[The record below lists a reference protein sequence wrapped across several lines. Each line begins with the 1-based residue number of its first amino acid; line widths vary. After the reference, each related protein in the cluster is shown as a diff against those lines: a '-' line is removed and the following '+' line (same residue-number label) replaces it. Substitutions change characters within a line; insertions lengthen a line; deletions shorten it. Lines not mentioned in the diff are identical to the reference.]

1 MKININSIKG
11 SRNPIR
17 TSEDKEKM
25 DELVQSIA
33 QQGLIVPIKVRP
45 VAGFPD
51 QCMWHGYRTLT
62 HEAPPPNEESSN
74 EYDSYMGECGQ
85 CKEINKWVY
94 GEDYLDNESYMEQ
107 GAPVNIPF
115 EVVYGHR
122 RLHACKELGLAQI
135 ECIVE
140 GVDDHDHLIQALT
153 ENVVRED
160 MSEPDIARSIRA
172 MKEDYGITNAE
183 IAKML
188 GWSENKIKQLTLM
201 MSGEVGKVLEG
212 VRGHFPYHYAI
223 EAKAGAKDDKLAAQV
238 VKKAIDEGLNRNQI
252 RKVAEAASIAE
263 TPEERKAI
271 LETPIDNPVFDRIV
285 RAKAKAEI
293 EHKAVEAE
301 RHMGNT
307 HEVKEFLDAM
317 KAFEKAI
324 SIIMEAIDYKAISPE
339 SVQYTVN
346 RLAKVTE
353 SINDLTIKLMEAK

>member
-11 SRNPIR
+11 SKNPIR

-45 VAGFPD
+45 ID
-51 QCMWHGYRTLT
+51 D
-62 HEAPPPNEESSN
+62 
-74 EYDSYMGECGQ
+74 EY
-85 CKEINKWVY
+85 
-94 GEDYLDNESYMEQ
+94 
-107 GAPVNIPF
+107 

-122 RLHACKELGLAQI
+122 RLHACKELGLAEI

-140 GVDDHDHLIQALT
+140 GIDDRNHIIQALT
-153 ENVVRED
+153 ENVIRED

-183 IAKML
+183 VAKML
-188 GWSENKIKQLTLM
+188 GWTTSKVELLNILST
-201 MSGEVGKVLEG
+201 GEVGKVLETF
-212 VRGHFPYHYAI
+212 RGRFPYHYAI

-307 HEVKEFLDAM
+307 QEVKEFLDAM

-324 SIIMEAIDYKAISPE
+324 SIIMEAIDYKRISPE

-353 SINDLTIKLMEAK
+353 SISDLTIKLMEAK

>member
-11 SRNPIR
+11 SKNPIR

-45 VAGFPD
+45 DGDA
-51 QCMWHGYRTLT
+51 Y
-62 HEAPPPNEESSN
+62 
-74 EYDSYMGECGQ
+74 
-85 CKEINKWVY
+85 
-94 GEDYLDNESYMEQ
+94 
-107 GAPVNIPF
+107 

-122 RLHACKELGLAQI
+122 RLHACKELGLAEI

-140 GVDDHDHLIQALT
+140 GVDDRSHIIQALT
-153 ENVVRED
+153 ENIVRED
-160 MSEPDIARSIRA
+160 MSEPDVARSIKA

-183 IAKML
+183 VGKML
-188 GWSENKIKQLTLM
+188 GWSQSKIQMYLNML
-201 MSGEVGKVLEG
+201 SGEVGKVLESHRG
-212 VRGHFPYHYAI
+212 VIPYHYVI
-223 EAKAGAKDDKLAAQV
+223 EARAGAKDEGLAAKV
-238 VKKAIDEGLNRNQI
+238 VQKAIDEGLNRNQI

-263 TPEERKAI
+263 TPEERQSI
-271 LETPIDNPVFDRIV
+271 LDTPIENPMFDRIV

-317 KAFEKAI
+317 KAFERAI
-324 SIIMEAIDYKAISPE
+324 STIMEAIDYKRISPE

-353 SINDLTIKLMEAK
+353 SISDLTIKLMEAK

>member
-1 MKININSIKG
+1 MKININLIKG
-11 SRNPIR
+11 ATNPIR

-33 QQGLIVPIKVRP
+33 EQGLIVPIKVRP
-45 VAGFPD
+45 VGDVPI
-51 QCMWHGYRTLT
+51 CMAHGYEALT
-62 HEAPPPNEESSN
+62 WD
-74 EYDSYMGECGQ
+74 YDKDFDAGDCPRCSDL
-85 CKEINKWVY
+85 KSWVY
-94 GEDYLDNESYMEQ
+94 GDDIEYDT
-107 GAPVNIPF
+107 VINIPF

-122 RLHACKELGLAQI
+122 RLHACKELGLAEI

-140 GVDDHDHLIQALT
+140 GVDDDNQLIQALI
-153 ENVVRED
+153 ENVIREDMNDADKGEALKSIKSLTGKTWTDIGAMFGHSDGWAYRLAGITEVESRFIRTSTGGGLGHVEEVSAAIKDEPTKEQVFEKIVRED
-160 MSEPDIARSIRA
+160 LSKRQA
-172 MKEDYGITNAE
+172 
-183 IAKML
+183 
-188 GWSENKIKQLTLM
+188 
-201 MSGEVGKVLEG
+201 
-212 VRGHFPYHYAI
+212 
-223 EAKAGAKDDKLAAQV
+223 
-238 VKKAIDEGLNRNQI
+238 
-252 RKVAEAASIAE
+252 RKVADAVAQAE
-263 TPEERKAI
+263 TPEERQAI
-271 LETPIDNPVFDRIV
+271 LETPIDNPMFDRIV

>member
-11 SRNPIR
+11 SKNPIR

-45 VAGFPD
+45 DGDA
-51 QCMWHGYRTLT
+51 Y
-62 HEAPPPNEESSN
+62 
-74 EYDSYMGECGQ
+74 
-85 CKEINKWVY
+85 
-94 GEDYLDNESYMEQ
+94 
-107 GAPVNIPF
+107 

-122 RLHACKELGLAQI
+122 RLHACKELGLAEI

-140 GVDDHDHLIQALT
+140 GVDDRNHIIQALT
-153 ENVVRED
+153 ENIVRED
-160 MSEPDIARSIRA
+160 MSEPDIARTIKA
-172 MKEDYGITNAE
+172 MKEDYGITNTE
-183 IAKML
+183 VGKML
-188 GWSENKIKQLTLM
+188 GWKESKVRMYITLTA
-201 MSGEVGKVLEG
+201 GEVGKVLEAH
-212 VRGHFPYHYAI
+212 RGAFPYHYAQ
-223 EAKAGAKDDKLAAQV
+223 EAKAGAKDEHLAAQV

-263 TPEERKAI
+263 TPEERQAI

-307 HEVKEFLDAM
+307 QEVKEFLDAM

-324 SIIMEAIDYKAISPE
+324 SIFAEAINYKRILPE
-339 SVQYTVN
+339 SVPYIVN
-346 RLAKVTE
+346 RFAKVTE
-353 SINDLTIKLMEAK
+353 SFNDLTIKLMEAK

>member
-1 MKININSIKG
+1 MKISIKSIKG
-11 SRNPIR
+11 ATNPIR

-33 QQGLIVPIKVRP
+33 EQGLIVPIKVRP
-45 VAGFPD
+45 LGD
-51 QCMWHGYRTLT
+51 
-62 HEAPPPNEESSN
+62 
-74 EYDSYMGECGQ
+74 EY
-85 CKEINKWVY
+85 
-94 GEDYLDNESYMEQ
+94 
-107 GAPVNIPF
+107 

-122 RLHACKELGLAQI
+122 RLHACRELGLAEI

-140 GVDDHDHLIQALT
+140 GVDDRDHIIQALT
-153 ENVVRED
+153 ENIVRED
-160 MSEPDIARSIRA
+160 MSEPDIARSIKA
-172 MKEDYGITNAE
+172 MKEDYGITNIE
-183 IAKML
+183 VGKML
-188 GWSENKIKQLTLM
+188 GWKESKVRMYITLTA
-201 MSGEVGKVLEG
+201 GEVGKVLETH
-212 VRGHFPYHYAI
+212 RGAFPYHYAQ
-223 EAKAGAKDDKLAAQV
+223 EAKAGAKDEHLAAQV
-238 VKKAIDEGLNRNQI
+238 VQKAIDEGLNRNQI
-252 RKVAEAASIAE
+252 RKVAEAASTAE

>member
-11 SRNPIR
+11 SKNPIR

-33 QQGLIVPIKVRP
+33 QQGLIVPIKIRP
-45 VAGFPD
+45 DGDA
-51 QCMWHGYRTLT
+51 Y
-62 HEAPPPNEESSN
+62 
-74 EYDSYMGECGQ
+74 
-85 CKEINKWVY
+85 
-94 GEDYLDNESYMEQ
+94 
-107 GAPVNIPF
+107 

-122 RLHACKELGLAQI
+122 RLHACKELGLAEI

-140 GVDDHDHLIQALT
+140 GVDDNDQLIQSLI

-160 MSEPDIARSIRA
+160 MSIFDTAKALSLLQTATGWGKIEIEKRGIMSRSRQIDFERIIELPEEIHSLISEPSQDG
-172 MKEDYGITNAE
+172 KYD
-183 IAKML
+183 K
-188 GWSENKIKQLTLM
+188 
-201 MSGEVGKVLEG
+201 GKVTQRHVQRVTESG
-212 VRGHFPYHYAI
+212 V
-223 EAKAGAKDDKLAAQV
+223 DKPTV
-238 VKKAIDEGLNRNQI
+238 VSVLKKAAEEGLSSEQT
-252 RKVAEAASIAE
+252 RKVAEAVKQAE
-263 TPEERKAI
+263 TPEERQAI
-271 LETPIDNPVFDRIV
+271 LDTPMDNPMFDRIV
-285 RAKAKAEI
+285 RAKARAEI

-324 SIIMEAIDYKAISPE
+324 LIIMEAIDYKAISPE

>member
-1 MKININSIKG
+1 MKIEIKAIKG
-11 SRNPIR
+11 AEHPIR
-17 TSEDKEKM
+17 TESDNEKM
-25 DELVQSIA
+25 DELVQSIKE
-33 QQGLIVPIKVRP
+33 QGLIVPIKVRP
-45 VAGFPD
+45 I
-51 QCMWHGYRTLT
+51 
-62 HEAPPPNEESSN
+62 PN
-74 EYDSYMGECGQ
+74 G
-85 CKEINKWVY
+85 
-94 GEDYLDNESYMEQ
+94 
-107 GAPVNIPF
+107 F

-122 RLHACKELGLAQI
+122 RLHACKELGLAEI

-140 GVDDHDHLIQALT
+140 GVDDRNHLIQALT

-263 TPEERKAI
+263 TPEERQAI
-271 LETPIDNPVFDRIV
+271 LDTPIDNPLFERMV

-293 EHKAVEAE
+293 ERKAQEAE

-307 HEVKEFLDAM
+307 QEVKGFLDSI
-317 KAFEKAI
+317 KAFEK
-324 SIIMEAIDYKAISPE
+324 SIKEVMEAIDYRKFSPE
-339 SVQYTVN
+339 AIQFTLN
-346 RLAKVTE
+346 RLEKVSE

>member
-1 MKININSIKG
+1 MKIHINLIKG
-11 SRNPIR
+11 SKNPIR

-45 VAGFPD
+45 LGD
-51 QCMWHGYRTLT
+51 
-62 HEAPPPNEESSN
+62 
-74 EYDSYMGECGQ
+74 EY
-85 CKEINKWVY
+85 
-94 GEDYLDNESYMEQ
+94 
-107 GAPVNIPF
+107 

-122 RLHACKELGLAQI
+122 RLHACKELGLAEI

-140 GVDDHDHLIQALT
+140 GVDDNDQLIQALI

-160 MSEPDIARSIRA
+160 MSPIE
-172 MKEDYGITNAE
+172 T
-183 IAKML
+183 AKAL
-188 GWSENKIKQLTLM
+188 KRLQEETGWSQHEIERKGFMSQQSAGRFLSLLNEDEEIQSLIGGQDGGETNGFTSLTEFHVREVRQTGMEREEYKPVLMKAAKEQLT
-201 MSGEVGKVLEG
+201 SSQ
-212 VRGHFPYHYAI
+212 A
-223 EAKAGAKDDKLAAQV
+223 
-238 VKKAIDEGLNRNQI
+238 
-252 RKVAEAASIAE
+252 RKVAEAVKQAE
-263 TPEERKAI
+263 TPEERQAI
-271 LETPIDNPVFDRIV
+271 LDTPIDNPMFDRIV

-293 EHKAVEAE
+293 EHKAIEAE

>member
-1 MKININSIKG
+1 MKISIKSIKG
-11 SRNPIR
+11 ATNPIR

-33 QQGLIVPIKVRP
+33 EQGLIVPIKVRP
-45 VAGFPD
+45 LGD
-51 QCMWHGYRTLT
+51 
-62 HEAPPPNEESSN
+62 
-74 EYDSYMGECGQ
+74 EY
-85 CKEINKWVY
+85 
-94 GEDYLDNESYMEQ
+94 
-107 GAPVNIPF
+107 

-122 RLHACKELGLAQI
+122 RFHACRELGLAEI
-135 ECIVE
+135 ECIVD
-140 GVDDHDHLIQALT
+140 GVDDRNHVVQALT
-153 ENVVRED
+153 ENLVRED
-160 MSEPDIARSIRA
+160 MSEPDIARSIKA
-172 MKEDYGITNAE
+172 MKEDYGITNE
-183 IAKML
+183 EVAKML
-188 GWSENKIKQLTLM
+188 GWSVEKVMQYSALM
-201 MSGEVGKVLEG
+201 RGEVGKVLETY
-212 VRGHFPYHYAI
+212 RGKFPYHYVT
-223 EAKAGAKDDKLAAQV
+223 EAKAGSKDDKLAAQV

-271 LETPIDNPVFDRIV
+271 LDTPIDNPVFDRIV

-317 KAFEKAI
+317 KAFEKAV

>member
-11 SRNPIR
+11 SKSPIR

-45 VAGFPD
+45 DGD
-51 QCMWHGYRTLT
+51 TY
-62 HEAPPPNEESSN
+62 
-74 EYDSYMGECGQ
+74 
-85 CKEINKWVY
+85 
-94 GEDYLDNESYMEQ
+94 
-107 GAPVNIPF
+107 

-122 RLHACKELGLAQI
+122 RLHACKELGLAEI

-140 GVDDHDHLIQALT
+140 GVDDNDQLIQALI
-153 ENVVRED
+153 ENVIRED
-160 MSEPDIARSIRA
+160 MSPIE
-172 MKEDYGITNAE
+172 T
-183 IAKML
+183 AKAL
-188 GWSENKIKQLTLM
+188 KRLQEATGWSQREIGRNGIMKHDVVSRLLSLLEEDQEVQNLIGDQAGGNANTITPLSEYHVREVRSTGMEREEYKPVLMKAAKEQLT
-201 MSGEVGKVLEG
+201 SSQ
-212 VRGHFPYHYAI
+212 A
-223 EAKAGAKDDKLAAQV
+223 
-238 VKKAIDEGLNRNQI
+238 
-252 RKVAEAASIAE
+252 RKVAEAVAQAE
-263 TPEERKAI
+263 TPEERQAI
-271 LETPIDNPVFDRIV
+271 LDTPIDNPMFDRIV

-324 SIIMEAIDYKAISPE
+324 SIIMEAIDYKRISPE